1 MRRIIKK
8 YQDGGV
14 VEFGPYMPDQPP
26 SDFQPGTQQQGTGS
40 NAGSDGYN
48 IMDMQEF
55 VDNSNPVNNKGAN
68 VYPSVGPLG
77 VNPMVSTGIPK
88 GGYAKQAIA
97 DYMAGKTLGSPLSY
111 VAGESNVPDYHAL
124 ADALGTSVIDGYRPA
139 TAVADS
145 NTANSDMVS
154 GSQDFTTED
163 VADAYEDLV
172 SNNDP
177 NVISSFEAGSG
188 AEDQSAFMSS
198 ANQNYADNVLN
209 NPDYTPAQIAALNPA
224 YNAGLAKA
232 NQTGLVDGVTNL
244 LRGDDSNGVGTL
256 AEAGIR
262 NVGGSSAQNGDN
274 YGLPM
279 EYMVV
284 NSSDGSSQVFGPN
297 NTVFDSIVDASVHSG
312 INNSGANAGDIFS
325 PGATFAGGGTD
336 NQGNFGIIGDIG
348 GGLAEALGIV
358 PEGYDWGANELDGLE
373 GLGQAGVTQSDTEAK
388 KGGVLSGLNLTGPVD
403 PNLILHSGGGGYN
416 TSAPH
421 ATANDSIAKDEASR
435 GAFGNQIWSP
445 ALGRHLNP
453 SQVANRRANGLPV
466 NNGGFIGPLVKGYN
480 NGGVSLAKS
489 GIREEEIQERQRMQ
503 ARLPQVQQNPVSN
516 IGSQLAMG
524 AIDKG
529 IGSAASSLAGQ
540 GGLAGTLGTALGGTA
555 GAAGTGM
562 MAALGPIGIG
572 IGLGKLF
579 GVFNKGGKVTC
590 SCGKPNC
597 NCSSKMKYSP
607 LGGSYD

>member
-1 MRRIIKK
+1 MKRIIQR
-8 YQDGGV
+8 YQDGG
-14 VEFGPYMPDQPP
+14 
-26 SDFQPGTQQQGTGS
+26 
-40 NAGSDGYN
+40 
-48 IMDMQEF
+48 
-55 VDNSNPVNNKGAN
+55 
-68 VYPSVGPLG
+68 G
-77 VNPMVSTGIPK
+77 VNPMVSTGVPE

-97 DYMAGKTLGSPLSY
+97 NYLAGETLGGPLSY

-124 ADALGTSVIDGYRPA
+124 ADELGTSVIDGYRPA
-139 TAVADS
+139 TAASAAAAAGDN
-145 NTANSDMVS
+145 NTAHEEMMA
-154 GSQDFTTED
+154 G
-163 VADAYEDLV
+163 A
-172 SNNDP
+172 SNNSVA
-177 NVISSFEAGSG
+177 NNTYSTGSG
-188 AEDQSAFMSS
+188 GDTSSWVTDQETYGAPGG
-198 ANQNYADNVLN
+198 YW
-209 NPDYTPAQIAALNPA
+209 
-224 YNAGLAKA
+224 
-232 NQTGLVDGVTNL
+232 
-244 LRGDDSNGVGTL
+244 
-256 AEAGIR
+256 
-262 NVGGSSAQNGDN
+262 GGSSEYESNLINNPYIGDEEFWDTYESGEASGSTFSGGGRDGAGN
-274 YGLPM
+274 YG
-279 EYMVV
+279 
-284 NSSDGSSQVFGPN
+284 
-297 NTVFDSIVDASVHSG
+297 I
-312 INNSGANAGDIFS
+312 AGDV
-325 PGATFAGGGTD
+325 GAAIYDAAGNLLNGSLIGRGYTALTGNNLLDPYDATKYPDGVVPNEYNPDGT
-336 NQGNFGIIGDIG
+336 
-348 GGLAEALGIV
+348 
-358 PEGYDWGANELDGLE
+358 PK
-373 GLGQAGVTQSDTEAK
+373 TT
-388 KGGVLSGLNLTGPVD
+388 GLNLTGPVN
-403 PNLILHSGGGGYN
+403 PNLSLKRGGRYD
-416 TSAPH
+416 TSVPD

-503 ARLPQVQQNPVSN
+503 ARLPQVQKDPLSD

-555 GAAGTGM
+555 GAAGSGM